1 MRDEKKSAPAFSFL
15 TTGVVK
21 EDAYDKGPKIQVNHC
36 KGPGVVRNRVA
47 TPKPTVLKPA
57 KDDAEY
63 GLGPGV
69 VKKGKK

>member
-1 MRDEKKSAPAFSFL
+1 MIDEKKAAPAFSFL

-21 EDAYDKGPKIQVNHC
+21 EDVDDKGPKIQVNHC

-47 TPKPTVLKPA
+47 SKKVSINKQI
-57 KDDAEY
+57 KDEVAY

-69 VKKGKK
+69 VKGKEM

>member
-21 EDAYDKGPKIQVNHC
+21 EDVDDKGPKIKVNHC

-47 TPKPTVLKPA
+47 TPKPSVIKQA
-57 KDDAEY
+57 KDEVDY

-69 VKKGKK
+69 VKGKDK

>member
-21 EDAYDKGPKIQVNHC
+21 EDADDKGPKIQVNHC

-47 TPKPTVLKPA
+47 TPKPTVLKQA
-57 KDDAEY
+57 KDEADY

-69 VKKGKK
+69 VKGK